1 VCTVS
6 GRIAVVIDADRIL
19 AETVVRQVDFQRQLP
34 STNDRA
40 LALAA
45 AGDVRLPLLVIAEQQ
60 TAGRGRGAHRWW
72 SAEGAL
78 TFSLVWPW
86 EHLAAGAESQ
96 SLLAIGAGLA
106 ACEACELLAPECRF
120 GLKWPND
127 VLLAGRKLGGVLIE
141 APGRP
146 LECVVIG
153 VGVNVN
159 NTFAAAPAE
168 LRPLATSLVDA
179 AGHPFDLLSLLIG
192 ILQRL
197 ADHVEA
203 IRRAP
208 AGMLAQWRR
217 RCVLTGQR
225 VQLTAGTRRYTGT
238 CRGIDDR
245 GALLLETPTGTQRH
259 VTGTITWAFTV
270 GAATGCGG

>member
-1 VCTVS
+1 M
-6 GRIAVVIDADRIL
+6 IDADRIL

-72 SAEGAL
+72 STEGAL

-86 EHLAAGAESQ
+86 ENLAAGAEAQ

-106 ACEACELLAPECRF
+106 VCEACERFAPECRF

-127 VLLAGRKLGGVLIE
+127 VLLAGRKLCGVLIE

-146 LECVVIG
+146 PGRVVIG
-153 VGVNVN
+153 IGVNVN
-159 NTFAAAPAE
+159 NTFATAPAE
-168 LRPLATSLVDA
+168 LRPVATSLADA
-179 AGHPFDLLSLLIG
+179 AGRPFDLPGLLIG
-192 ILQRL
+192 ILQRW
-197 ADHVEA
+197 ADHVQA
-203 IRRAP
+203 IRNAP
-208 AGMLAQWRR
+208 AGMLARWRR
-217 RCVLTGQR
+217 RCVLTGQHI
-225 VQLTAGTRRYTGT
+225 QLTAGTRRYTGT
-238 CRGIDDR
+238 CRGIDVR
-245 GALLLETPTGTQRH
+245 GALLLETPAGTQRH
-259 VTGTITWAFTV
+259 VTGTITLVSTAD
-270 GAATGCGG
+270 AATGCGG